1 VQAGERRLAV
11 RPLSLESGETIMK
24 FRKELVG
31 GTTATLILSVLKAG
45 DAHGY
50 EIVRK
55 VNALSD
61 GALEWQ
67 EGTIYPAL
75 HRLEKSGLIA
85 GRWKKASNGKK
96 RRVYGITDDGRG
108 TLEAQKEEWEAYTKA
123 VGSVLEV
130 SHA

>member
-1 VQAGERRLAV
+1 
-11 RPLSLESGETIMK
+11 MK

-31 GTTATLILSVLKAG
+31 GTTATLILSVLKND

-55 VNALSD
+55 VNALSN

-75 HRLEKSGLIA
+75 HRLEKTGLII
-85 GRWKKASNGKK
+85 GRWKRASNGKR
-96 RRVYGITDDGRG
+96 RRVYDITDDGRR
-108 TLEAQKEEWEAYTKA
+108 TLDAQKKEWSAYTKA
-123 VGSVLEV
+123 VGQVLEV